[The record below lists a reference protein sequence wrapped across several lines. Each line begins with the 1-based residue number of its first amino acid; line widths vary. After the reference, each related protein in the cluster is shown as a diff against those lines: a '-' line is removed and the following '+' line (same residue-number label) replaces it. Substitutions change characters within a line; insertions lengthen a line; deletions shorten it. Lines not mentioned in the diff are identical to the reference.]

1 MFRTLALVLLISVTT
16 LAQSP
21 ADRPLLITRVAINN
35 PVFAAM
41 VMVALCVLGVFSYNR
56 LRVER
61 MPDITV
67 PFVFIQV
74 QYPGAA
80 PEAVEND
87 INKPIEEVVN
97 TVNGVK
103 TSRSN
108 AWEGRGETYIEFRL
122 DTNME
127 RAIQDVRDKIALVR
141 PGFPREVKDPLV
153 LRGDFDNAQP
163 IVSLAVY
170 SDTRTLRTGLS
181 VDPAGRRTGFLRFV
195 AISCPLVEPPSVGRL

>member
-1 MFRTLALVLLISVTT
+1 MW
-16 LAQSP
+16 
-21 ADRPLLITRVAINN
+21 ITRTSINQ
-35 PVFAAM
+35 PVFATM
-41 VMVALCVLGVFSYNR
+41 VMVALCVLGLFSYNR

-67 PFVFIQV
+67 PFAFIQV

-103 TSRSN
+103 VIRSN

-163 IVSLAVY
+163 IVSRSEERRVGKECYQPCRSRWSPYHLKKKSTRSNLV
-170 SDTRTLRTGLS
+170 RTLSFAMTSSSPNVFR
-181 VDPAGRRTGFLRFV
+181 
-195 AISCPLVEPPSVGRL
+195 